1 MLDTSKYES
10 QLNNYPIYITYEKTK
25 KIIEQIENGICKIN
39 NKKGKGTGFFC
50 KIMNGNKPEYALI
63 TNNHIIDESILK
75 REKELCVELLNEKKR
90 IELNK
95 NKKIYTSEDY
105 DITIIEIKEKENIDY
120 FLELDEIALK
130 ENPQLF
136 NENIYIIQ
144 YPCNQYKQ
152 KAAVSYGIAKFCN
165 NTNIMYLCS
174 TDSGSSGSPILK
186 LDTHQVIGVHK
197 LYSHSLN
204 CNVGSFLRQSINEY
218 LNNSNII
225 DKSIAQDDNTINEII
240 YNKRLPIELG
250 LININNNTS
259 YLNSVLQLIKNF
271 NHFSDYYLDNK
282 NSNFIN
288 NNPEKCPL
296 SYVTH
301 RLFTHFYPLEGKKEE
316 VYNPSPFL
324 RVVNTSY
331 DSSYTSTYENNPNDL
346 IKLILDK
353 LDYESKQSN
362 CINKNTKKE
371 LNEIEEEEEFNE
383 DKENLINYIKLKIL
397 GNGNSSIVANNLNWY
412 EIQDFQCSSCQKI
425 WYKFLSNNTF
435 KLNILGTY
443 NKKENSNNYITIY
456 DCLNYF
462 EKTPKH
468 ENLKCIN
475 NKCKNSNIT
484 IYSKINCLSKNLIFL
499 LNRGIINQDLIKI
512 PFKIEKEIN
521 LDKYIEDSNG
531 KQFELIGII
540 SISLDEKKYI
550 SFCESTGKEEW
561 YLYNDD
567 KVSKVDIS
575 EILNKHNEYNKLIPC
590 ILVYK
595 NNH

>member
-1 MLDTSKYES
+1 M
-10 QLNNYPIYITYEKTK
+10 
-25 KIIEQIENGICKIN
+25 
-39 NKKGKGTGFFC
+39 
-50 KIMNGNKPEYALI
+50 
-63 TNNHIIDESILK
+63 H
-75 REKELCVELLNEKKR
+75 
-90 IELNK
+90 
-95 NKKIYTSEDY
+95 
-105 DITIIEIKEKENIDY
+105 
-120 FLELDEIALK
+120 
-130 ENPQLF
+130 
-136 NENIYIIQ
+136 
-144 YPCNQYKQ
+144 
-152 KAAVSYGIAKFCN
+152 
-165 NTNIMYLCS
+165 LCS

-186 LDTHQVIGVHK
+186 LDTHQVIGIHK

-204 CNVGSFLRQSINEY
+204 FNVGSFLRQSINEY

-225 DKSIAQDDNTINEII
+225 DKSNAQDDNTINETID
-240 YNKRLPIELG
+240 NKRLPIELG

-282 NSNFIN
+282 NSIFIN

-371 LNEIEEEEEFNE
+371 LNEFEEEEFNE
-383 DKENLINYIKLKIL
+383 DKEKLINYIKLKIL
-397 GNGNSSIVANNLNWY
+397 GNGNSSIVTNNLNWY
-412 EIQDFQCSSCQKI
+412 EIKDFQCSSCQKI

-435 KLNILGTY
+435 KLNILEAY

-499 LNRGIINQDLIKI
+499 LNRGIFEQDLIKI

-521 LDKYIEDSNG
+521 LDKYIEDSNRN
-531 KQFELIGII
+531 QFELIGII

-550 SFCESTGKEEW
+550 SYCESTGKDEW

-567 KVSKVDIS
+567 KVSKVYIN
-575 EILNKHNEYNKLIPC
+575 EILNKHNEYNKLAPC